1 MGVSY
6 RQSLGGRQSS
16 SYLWRQQRNYEGID
30 PEALLQALLQEVIL
44 SRCNGTNQLF
54 NAIS

>member
-16 SYLWRQQRNYEGID
+16 SYLWRQQRDYEGID

-44 SRCNGTNQLF
+44 SRCNETNQLF